1 MKKKSQ
7 NKRRGQAVIQRN
19 EALEIGTAV
28 RTIKTAILKSRYM
41 AARKANFEHLKLYFH
56 VGAYVSANTRNGTW
70 GSGAIAAISER
81 LSRELP
87 GLRGFSPSNMKNMR
101 QFSEEWAVPSNR
113 QLTTGDLMKSL
124 SDETVPAI
132 RQLPT
137 GELTE
142 SDLTAFFSIGFTHH
156 MEIIFK
162 CRSWSERWYYIR
174 KAAMEFWNV
183 EELKRH
189 IRTRDYAVNGR
200 TVNNF
205 AMTLPSD
212 RQVGKA
218 VQAFKS
224 EYLLDFV
231 NIVDADDDKETLDE
245 PEWMME
251 MVAKVRKFIQEL
263 GPDFC
268 FMNVKKRFVV
278 GEPEY
283 FSDLVFYHRTLKC
296 MVAVELKKGAFKP
309 AYLGQLDFYLA
320 CLDKYVK
327 LQDENPSIGLLLC
340 HSMDRPVV
348 ELAVRRYSMPLG
360 VATYRTSE
368 DMPPAY
374 KALKPLLDGSQKLLA
389 EMNAEV
395 AAKPKS
401 KGKRG
406 AK

>member
-1 MKKKSQ
+1 MKKKFQ
-7 NKRRGQAVIQRN
+7 NKRRVQAVIKRN

-28 RTIKTAILKSRYM
+28 KTIKTAILKSRYM
-41 AARKANFEHLKLYFH
+41 AARKANFEHLKLYFNI
-56 VGAYVSANTRNGTW
+56 GAYVSANTRNGTW
-70 GSGAIAAISER
+70 GTGAIETISER
-81 LSRELP
+81 LSLELP
-87 GLRGFSPSNMKNMR
+87 GLRGFSSTNIKNMR
-101 QFSEEWAVPSNR
+101 IFFEQWTAEENR
-113 QLTTGDLMKSL
+113 QLPTDDLKGFSV
-124 SDETVPAI
+124 DGAVPAI
-132 RQLPT
+132 RQLST

-142 SDLTAFFSIGFTHH
+142 SDLAAFFSIGFTHH
-156 MEIIFK
+156 MEILFK
-162 CRSWSERWYYIR
+162 CRSQVERWYYIR

-183 EELKRH
+183 EELKRR
-189 IRTRDYAVNGR
+189 IRARDYAVNGR

-205 AMTLPSD
+205 ALTLPTD
-212 RQVGKA
+212 RQIGRA

-231 NIVDADDDKETLDE
+231 NIVDADDDEETLDE

-251 MVAKVRKFIQEL
+251 MVSKVRKFIQEL

-278 GEPEY
+278 GETEF

-296 MVAVELKKGAFKP
+296 MVAIELKKGVFKP

-327 LQDENPSIGLLLC
+327 LADENPSIGLLLC

-368 DMPPAY
+368 DVPPAY

-389 EMNAEV
+389 EMKEEAE
-395 AAKPKS
+395 AKPKP
-401 KGKRG
+401 KGKGR
-406 AK
+406 AQ

>member
-7 NKRRGQAVIQRN
+7 CVNRGRAIKPLDQAF
-19 EALEIGTAV
+19 EIGVAV
-28 RTIKTAILKSRYM
+28 KAIKTAILKSRYI
-41 AARKANFEHLKLYFH
+41 AARKANFEHLKLYFSI
-56 VGAYVSANTRNGTW
+56 GAYVSANTRNGTW
-70 GSGAIAAISER
+70 GTGAIAAISER

-113 QLTTGDLMKSL
+113 QLATADLMKSL
-124 SDETVPAI
+124 SNETIPAI

-189 IRTRDYAVNGR
+189 IRARDYAVNGR

-231 NIVDADDDKETLDE
+231 NIVDADDDAETLDE

-251 MVAKVRKFIQEL
+251 MVSKVRKFIQEL

-278 GEPEY
+278 GETEF

-296 MVAVELKKGAFKP
+296 MVAIELKKGAFKP

-348 ELAVRRYSMPLG
+348 ELAVRRY
-360 VATYRTSE
+360 
-368 DMPPAY
+368 
-374 KALKPLLDGSQKLLA
+374 
-389 EMNAEV
+389 
-395 AAKPKS
+395 
-401 KGKRG
+401 
-406 AK
+406 